1 MTTTDTKSES
11 RRRKLHA
18 DYHQAAAMA
27 QAYRNTPY
35 AKVFAD
41 MRDDAVENIIRYY
54 EGRLNIAPISE
65 NTTLRK

>member
-1 MTTTDTKSES
+1 MTDEQK
-11 RRRKLHA
+11 RRRLH
-18 DYHQAAAMA
+18 DEYKQAAATA
-27 QAYRNTPY
+27 AAYRNTPY

-65 NTTLRK
+65 KTTLQK